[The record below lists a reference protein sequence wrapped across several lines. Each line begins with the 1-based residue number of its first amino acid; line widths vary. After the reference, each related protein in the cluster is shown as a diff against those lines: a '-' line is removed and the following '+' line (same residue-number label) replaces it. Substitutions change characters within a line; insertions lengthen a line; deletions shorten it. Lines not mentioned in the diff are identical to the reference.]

1 MVASLGTA
9 LGASLGTVLGTL
21 LGASLG
27 TTALGEYDGTSDGR
41 SLTGV
46 DNFPNAPNESSVLIN
61 QSFVVG
67 AASCGETTLLG
78 CIDGTREGQSLE
90 IADGLVSLLF
100 GCIDGTRD
108 GLSLTLL
115 SVAGASSLASA
126 TISCEGVWEGELLG
140 IVDDSTGE
148 KNTAESKASTSGLV
162 SRA

>member
-78 CIDGTREGQSLE
+78 CIDGTR
-90 IADGLVSLLF
+90 
-100 GCIDGTRD
+100 D